1 MCWPITWAISC
12 ARWRCPGG
20 GTVVADQ
27 LAREAD
33 QDRSQGGPPRALR
46 DLPDGRGRGVAADV
60 CGDLVADRPAAS
72 AARVG
77 MRDAWDQMRQATTA
91 KVRLD
96 GGKAT
101 SSSAPRQ
108 PILDFRS
115 SRHPS
120 WWMLVAPVAQKARR
134 GPSRS
139 RESGECRFRTLGAAR
154 SRSRLVGRLPRRI
167 LHRAPGTRCKPRN
180 AALFPGKS
188 PRCGL
193 TMGSYKALATMAEEP
208 IGIFPAA
215 LLHLRRSV
223 MVLALSAVGFLLI
236 TTPAFAAD

>member
-46 DLPDGRGRGVAADV
+46 DLPDGRVRTLTFERSSTDRGVTTDV
-60 CGDLVADRPAAS
+60 RRDPNADRPVAGT
-72 AARVG
+72 AR
-77 MRDAWDQMRQATTA
+77 ATMKGLRGGKALITIGE
-91 KVRLD
+91 VRLD

-101 SSSAPRQ
+101 SSSAPTQ

-134 GPSRS
+134 WPSRS
-139 RESGECRFRTLGAAR
+139 RESGECRFRILGAAR
-154 SRSRLVGRLPRRI
+154 SRSRLVGR
-167 LHRAPGTRCKPRN
+167 
-180 AALFPGKS
+180 
-188 PRCGL
+188 
-193 TMGSYKALATMAEEP
+193 
-208 IGIFPAA
+208 
-215 LLHLRRSV
+215 
-223 MVLALSAVGFLLI
+223 
-236 TTPAFAAD
+236 